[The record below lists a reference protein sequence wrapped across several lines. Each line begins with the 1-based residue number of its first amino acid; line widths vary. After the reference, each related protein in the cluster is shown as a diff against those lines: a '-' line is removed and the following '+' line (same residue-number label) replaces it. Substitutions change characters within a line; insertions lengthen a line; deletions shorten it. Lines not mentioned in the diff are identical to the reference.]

1 MGWFIFGIIVLVA
14 AIILAIASVVL
25 KSDRT
30 NVSSGSWVGA
40 AGGAVACL
48 VVGLLLMFLSTIREV
63 PVHSVGVESAFG
75 KVEGDLR
82 PGFHAWVA
90 PWTSVNVL
98 DETYQTVTWYA
109 PSWNPSNTSSP
120 GCLIVRIGGQQLACA
135 NITLKYQIVDSGA
148 PQLFNDYDNQGT
160 TVMDSIQANLV
171 DNDLKTVAN
180 EVMGDYNPIEDA
192 ALSSSTSSAT
202 AQSEFSTFS
211 PAIAAKMSADL
222 KGEIRVISV
231 NLSNAYYNSTTE
243 ERLASIQNQ
252 IADTAI
258 AQQQVSTDKALS
270 QANTALSKSLT
281 PAVDYYTCLTI
292 TQDIYKD
299 GENMNAGWSCGSGT
313 DSLAISGS

>member
-1 MGWFIFGIIVLVA
+1 MDWFVIGIILLVVA
-14 AIILAIASVVL
+14 A
-25 KSDRT
+25 
-30 NVSSGSWVGA
+30 GA
-40 AGGAVACL
+40 GGVRAAARGLQLTGDGKLGAVAIA
-48 VVGLLLMFLSTIREV
+48 VIAAFMGLLFMFLSTVREV

-82 PGFHAWVA
+82 PGFHAFVA
-90 PWTSVNVL
+90 PWTSVNIL
-98 DETYQTVTWYA
+98 DETYQTAAWYA
-109 PSWNPSNTSSP
+109 PAWNPDKTSNP

-135 NITLKYQIVDSGA
+135 NITLKYQIEDAGA
-148 PQLFNDYDNQGT
+148 PQLFNDYDNTGT
-160 TVMDSIQANLV
+160 TVMASIQANLV

-180 EVMGDYNPIEDA
+180 QVMGDYNPIEDA
-192 ALSSSTSSAT
+192 ALSSSASSAT

-211 PAIAAKMSADL
+211 GSIQAKMASDL
-222 KGEIRVISV
+222 AGEIRIISV
-231 NLSNAYYNSTTE
+231 NLSNAFYNSTTE

-258 AQQQVSTDKALS
+258 AQQEIDTDKALA

-299 GENMNAGWSCGSGT
+299 GESMNAGWSCGSGS